1 MTVLVGAFE
10 PATQAMG
17 PGLRTCLWVRGCPMR
32 CAGCATPEFLAL
44 GRPEH
49 AVTVSDISAWIDRAI
64 AEHGITGVSFS
75 GGEPFTQAPALARIA
90 EHARARGL
98 STLSWSGFVRA
109 HLEGPQAPT
118 GSRELLGQL
127 DVLIDGPFV
136 QRRANGD
143 PLRGSENQRIHLLT
157 DRHRSEEFTQAD
169 VEVRLGQ
176 DGAVVTTGVM
186 DYAATEAALALLGA
200 R

>member
-1 MTVLVGAFE
+1 M
-10 PATQAMG
+10 
-17 PGLRTCLWVRGCPMR
+17 
-32 CAGCATPEFLAL
+32 
-44 GRPEH
+44 
-49 AVTVSDISAWIDRAI
+49 SDVCTWIDRAI
-64 AEHGITGVSFS
+64 AGHGITGVSFS
-75 GGEPFTQAPALARIA
+75 GGEPFAQALALARIA
-90 EHARARGL
+90 KHARTCGL
-98 STLSWSGFVRA
+98 STLSWSGFVRT

-136 QRRANGD
+136 QHRANGD

-157 DRHRSEEFTQAD
+157 NRHRPEEFTQAD
-169 VEVRLGQ
+169 IEVRLGS
-176 DGAVVTTGVM
+176 DDTIVTTGVM